1 MRKIQNNQM
10 QLGEID
16 ITDIDL
22 DLKSR
27 DEIPQLLRGIQAV
40 YADKTARQK
49 IFATLRQVVPHDVST
64 TTGRPGMYLWRLFVL
79 ATLRL
84 NGNLDYDKVQELANN
99 HRTLR
104 QMLGHGLT
112 DDGAY
117 YSLQAIKDNFHL
129 LTPTLLNELNAIIV
143 AVGHHVVG
151 HQPEAALTG
160 KGDSFVLETDVH
172 YPTDINLLLDA
183 LRKTIILTARVCEQH
198 GWSDWRQYHY
208 NLRQIKKLYRQVQQ
222 LKRGAVKTETKQ
234 TQHEIRLKA
243 AYQAYLELAATF
255 LNKAETVLNR
265 LEAVTDDRRR
275 QQIATIHGFIGD
287 GRRQIDH
294 IQRRVFQGEAIPHAE
309 KIFSL
314 FERHTEWISKGK
326 AGVSQELGLRV
337 ALIAD
342 QYGFI
347 LTHQVLK
354 KQTDD
359 KVAVTLVEQTQEI
372 FPTFEGCSFDK
383 GFYTPKNR
391 QTLLQRLKQLVLP
404 KKGKLSLAD
413 KALENAPA
421 WRTLRRQHSAIEST
435 INALENHGLDRCL
448 DHGEAGFERYVALAK
463 VARNLQIMGSYLMQ
477 KDRQAQTRRWRYQAT
492 YQRNYALG
500 QLA

>member
-49 IFATLRQVVPHDVST
+49 IFAILRQVIPQEVSAT
-64 TTGRPGMYLWRLFVL
+64 NGRPGMHLWRLFVL

-112 DDGAY
+112 DDGVY

-129 LTPTLLNELNAIIV
+129 LTPTLLNDLNAIIV
-143 AVGHHVVG
+143 AVGHQAVG
-151 HQPEAALTG
+151 HHPEAALTG

-183 LRKTIILTARVCEQH
+183 INKTIILTARVCEQQ
-198 GWSDWRQYHY
+198 GWSEWRQYHY
-208 NLRQIKKLYRQVQQ
+208 NLRQIKKLSRQVQQ
-222 LKRGAVKTETKQ
+222 LKRTTAKAETRRAQ
-234 TQHEIRLKA
+234 RETRLKA
-243 AYQAYLELAATF
+243 AYNDYLELAATF

-265 LEAVTDDRRR
+265 LEAVTEDRLR
-275 QQIATIHGFIGD
+275 QQVATIHGFISD
-287 GRRQIDH
+287 GRRQIDQ
-294 IQRRVFQGEAIPHAE
+294 IQRRIFQGESIPHAE

-359 KVAVTLVEQTQEI
+359 KVAVALVEQTQLL
-372 FPTFEGCSFDK
+372 FPTFAGCSFDK

-404 KKGKLSLAD
+404 KKGKLSPAD
-413 KALENAPA
+413 QALENDPA
-421 WRTLRRQHSAIEST
+421 WRAMRQQHSAIEST
-435 INALENHGLDRCL
+435 INAMENHGLDRCL

-477 KDRQAQTRRWRYQAT
+477 KERQSQKRRRCYQAT
-492 YQRNYALG
+492 YQRNRALC

>member
-16 ITDIDL
+16 ITDIEL

-49 IFATLRQVVPHDVST
+49 IFAILRQVIPQEVSAT
-64 TTGRPGMYLWRLFVL
+64 NGRPGMHLWRLFVL

-112 DDGAY
+112 DDGVY

-143 AVGHHVVG
+143 AVGHQVVG
-151 HQPEAALTG
+151 HRPEAALTG

-183 LRKTIILTARVCEQH
+183 LNKTIILTARVCEQH

-222 LKRGAVKTETKQ
+222 LKRASAKTEPRR
-234 TQHEIRLKA
+234 TQLETRLKT
-243 AYQAYLELAATF
+243 AYNDYMELAATF
-255 LNKAETVLNR
+255 LNKAEAVINR
-265 LEAVTDDRRR
+265 LEVVTAERLAH
-275 QQIATIHGFIGD
+275 QLTTIQGFIAD
-287 GRRQIDH
+287 GRRQSDQ
-294 IQRRVFQGEAIPHAE
+294 IQRRIFQGESIPHAE

-347 LTHQVLK
+347 LAHQVLK

-359 KVAVTLVEQTQEI
+359 QVAVALVEQTQLL

-404 KKGKLSLAD
+404 KKGKLSQAD
-413 KALENAPA
+413 HALENEPA
-421 WRTLRRQHSAIEST
+421 WRAMRQQHSAIEST

-477 KDRQAQTRRWRYQAT
+477 KECTAQKRRRRYQAT
-492 YQRNYALG
+492 YQRNHALC